1 MIVNIIS
8 CECLDYTP
16 ESSFEVCESTEVYNA
31 DGSFNRLRIIDKD
44 FDNMDFKTI
53 NKETVKNIN
62 SQRGEVYKI
71 TETNNSVIID
81 KKTSKEYTFSKYSRK
96 LDAENKKVKGILSK
110 YLKEIISNS
119 FDRRFVNYKKAK
131 HVKDAKYGFYRY
143 KIVFSIKDDV
153 KENIYEAVVLIR
165 NSEDKKKYLYD
176 ILDIKKLINP
186 ASEPWI

>member
-16 ESSFEVCESTEVYNA
+16 EISFEVCESTEVYNA
-31 DGSFNRLRIIDKD
+31 DGSFNRLRIVDKD

-62 SQRGEVYKI
+62 SHRGEVYKI

-81 KKTSKEYTFSKYSRK
+81 KKTSREYSFSKYSQSLNINTKK
-96 LDAENKKVKGILSK
+96 LKGILSK
-110 YLKEIISNS
+110 YFKEIISN
-119 FDRRFVNYKKAK
+119 FFNRKFVNYKKAK

-143 KIVFSIKDDV
+143 KIVFSIKDEV

>member
-16 ESSFEVCESTEVYNA
+16 EISFEVCESTEVYNA

-62 SQRGEVYKI
+62 SQKGEIYKI
-71 TETNNSVIID
+71 TETNNNVIID
-81 KKTSKEYTFSKYSRK
+81 KKTSREYSFSKYSQSLNINTKK
-96 LDAENKKVKGILSK
+96 LKGILSK

>member
-119 FDRRFVNYKKAK
+119 YDRRFVNYKKAK

-165 NSEDKKKYLYD
+165 NDANTKKYLYD

>member
-8 CECLDYTP
+8 CGCLDYTP

-71 TETNNSVIID
+71 TETNNSVIQLNL
-81 KKTSKEYTFSKYSRK
+81 K
-96 LDAENKKVKGILSK
+96 L
-110 YLKEIISNS
+110 
-119 FDRRFVNYKKAK
+119 
-131 HVKDAKYGFYRY
+131 
-143 KIVFSIKDDV
+143 
-153 KENIYEAVVLIR
+153 
-165 NSEDKKKYLYD
+165 
-176 ILDIKKLINP
+176 
-186 ASEPWI
+186 

>member
-71 TETNNSVIID
+71 TETNNNVIID

-165 NSEDKKKYLYD
+165 NDANTKKYLYD